1 MRLIKLFFLFFLISS
16 DVSAIEIYKL
26 INTIKKDFNIIIF
39 GIVENLINTRVFLEE
54 IMKMLF

>member
-16 DVSAIEIYKL
+16 DVSAIEIYKQ